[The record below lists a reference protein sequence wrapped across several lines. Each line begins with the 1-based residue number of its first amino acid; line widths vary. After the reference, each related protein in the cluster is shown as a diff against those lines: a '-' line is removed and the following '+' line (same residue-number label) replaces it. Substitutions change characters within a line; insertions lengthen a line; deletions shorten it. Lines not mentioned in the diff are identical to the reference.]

1 LLDVPLSG
9 FPFRI
14 ACVINE
20 GMKFRLKLLLGLAA
34 LLVPLLASAA
44 TNINRKAL
52 VIGEGDAPGAG
63 LGHPQ
68 AAKNNFLRYVGNP
81 SNDPAKGWT
90 CDLSWDLMTQLGM
103 DPKKTTLEELF
114 AYIGKHKLGYRIAM
128 RNFAHTAND
137 SFWAAAVDN
146 GIMPFAPHGDNTDKH
161 IDRPLGLQ
169 PCVAVAGGRA
179 KRENTYG
186 PSLEF
191 FEAVPSGPGGLLG
204 EDTAQS
210 WANQMLAAKFA
221 KILDRHPD
229 YNIWDARQ
237 HLRQAASHWDKGWT
251 ERDGYGRVNLN
262 ARVGKLSPAPPI
274 AFQAV
279 LARNGRQVHF
289 IWRNFAMSD
298 FAATVIATADGRI
311 LYDGGGTNFTWTTGT
326 NVPAGFVYWSKNKAG
341 EKSRIESYQRRTVPG
356 LSYAGKPSCLIL
368 ADPGDRAPGAIEMA
382 GVFQAAATNWV
393 CDIACRPGTQLAQ
406 WAGLYGVFAPY
417 VAAFP
422 DFSAMVDYA
431 ISNRYQLILVPADET
446 ENPDLSCFNALW
458 DRAVGAGVA
467 VVVPHS
473 GLWPETPAKALL
485 PSPAQLG
492 SAITV
497 TYAEGTNILTR
508 GPGLEFTDAAVS
520 PPNVQGA
527 YVYSANAAAAT
538 LAARFARAR
547 EAYPGFNLWDIRQL
561 LRQTSSHYQDG
572 WSPDCGYGTPAITS
586 SKRMELELAPPL
598 EIQVGKAEAGK
609 AVVFSWLNFQQ
620 TDFACTIIRKAD
632 GTQLY
637 AGQGSN
643 FTWHSDLTGDAT
655 FKFHTRGK
663 SGRLSR
669 DAPYTVIH
677 LEGLQPGNA
686 K

>member
-1 LLDVPLSG
+1 M
-9 FPFRI
+9 
-14 ACVINE
+14 NE
-20 GMKFRLKLLLGLAA
+20 GMKFRLTLLLGLA
-34 LLVPLLASAA
+34 LLLGPLLASAA
-44 TNINRKAL
+44 TTNSNRKAL

-90 CDLSWDLMTQLGM
+90 CDLSWDLMVQLGM

-114 AYIGKHKLGYRIAM
+114 AYIGKHQLGYRIAM

-137 SFWAAAVDN
+137 PFWAAAVEN
-146 GIMPFAPHGDNTDKH
+146 GIMPFAPHGDNTGQR
-161 IDRPLGLQ
+161 IERSPGLQ
-169 PCVAVAGGRA
+169 SCVAVAGGRS

-191 FEAVPSGPGGLLG
+191 FDAVPSGPGGLLG

-221 KILDRHPD
+221 KILDRHPA

-237 HLRQAASHWDKGWT
+237 HLRQAASFWDQGWT
-251 ERDGYGRVNLN
+251 ERNGYGRVNLN
-262 ARVGKLSPAPPI
+262 AHVGKLVPAPPVDFKI
-274 AFQAV
+274 L

-289 IWRNFAMSD
+289 TWRNYRMSD
-298 FAATVIATADGRI
+298 FAATVIATKDGRI
-311 LYDGGGTNFTWTTGT
+311 LYDGNGTNFSWTTGT

-341 EKSRIESYQRRTVPG
+341 EKSRIESYQHRTVSG

-368 ADPGDRAPGAIEMA
+368 TDPGDRAPGAMEMA

-393 CDIACRPGTQLAQ
+393 CDVACRPGTQLAQ
-406 WAGLYGVFAPY
+406 WAGMFGGYGPY

-431 ISNRYQLILVPADET
+431 ISNRYQLVLVPSDET
-446 ENPDLSCFNALW
+446 QNPDLSRFNALW

-467 VVVPHS
+467 VVMPHS
-473 GLWPETPAKALL
+473 GLSPETPAKALL
-485 PSPAQLG
+485 PSPARIG

-508 GPGLEFTDAAVS
+508 GPGLEFTDAAAS

-527 YVYSANAAAAT
+527 YAFSANAAAAT
-538 LAARFARAR
+538 LAARFARAG
-547 EAYPGFNLWDIRQL
+547 AAHPGFNLWDVRQL
-561 LRQTSSHYQDG
+561 LRETSSQYRDG
-572 WSPDCGYGTPAITS
+572 WSPDCGYGTPATTS
-586 SKRMELELAPPL
+586 GKRTELELAPAVG
-598 EIQVGKAEAGK
+598 IQVRKSEDGKT
-609 AVVFSWLNFQQ
+609 VVFFWLNFEQS
-620 TDFACTIIRKAD
+620 DFASTLITKGD
-632 GTQLY
+632 GTKVY
-637 AGQGSN
+637 EGQGTR
-643 FTWHSDLTGDAT
+643 FEWRSDITGDGT
-655 FKFHTRGK
+655 FKLHTKGK

-669 DAPYTVIH
+669 DEAYSVVH
-677 LEGLQPGNA
+677 LEGLQRG

>member
-103 DPKKTTLEELF
+103 DPNKTTPEELF
-114 AYIGKHKLGYRIAM
+114 DYIGQHQLGYRIAM

-146 GIMPFAPHGDNTDKH
+146 GIMPFAPHGDNSDKH

-169 PCVAVAGGRA
+169 PCVAVAGGRS

-237 HLRQAASHWDKGWT
+237 HLRQAASQWDKGWT

-262 ARVGKLSPAPPI
+262 ARVGKLLPAPPI

-289 IWRNFAMSD
+289 TWRNFAMSD

-311 LYDGGGTNFTWTTGT
+311 LYDGNGTNFIWTTGT

-341 EKSRIESYQRRTVPG
+341 EKSRIESYQQRTMLG
-356 LSYAGKPSCLIL
+356 LSYVGRPTCLVL
-368 ADPGDRAPGAIEMA
+368 ADLGDRTSSAAEMMAVFTSGAP
-382 GVFQAAATNWV
+382 TNWV
-393 CDIACRPGTQLAQ
+393 CDMVCRPESQAAQ
-406 WAGLYGVFAPY
+406 WVGMFRGNSPY
-417 VAAFP
+417 VAVLP
-422 DFSAMVDYA
+422 DVSAMVDYA
-431 ISNRYQLILVPADET
+431 ISNKYRLLLAPVSTPGELELSRYAKDWERAVAGGVQVVIAHSGAFPDSESGTWQAVPSRLAAALAVTFGTDQLIM
-446 ENPDLSCFNALW
+446 S
-458 DRAVGAGVA
+458 
-467 VVVPHS
+467 
-473 GLWPETPAKALL
+473 
-485 PSPAQLG
+485 
-492 SAITV
+492 
-497 TYAEGTNILTR
+497 R
-508 GPGLEFTDAAVS
+508 GPGLEFFDAA
-520 PPNVQGA
+520 PPQVGGMG
-527 YVYSANAAAAT
+527 YDFSANAAAAAVAVK
-538 LAARFARAR
+538 LARVLD
-547 EAYPGFNLWDIRQL
+547 AYPTYNLWDARQH
-561 LRQTSSHYQDG
+561 LREISSHYSEG
-572 WSPDCGYGTPAITS
+572 WREQGGYGQPAMS
-586 SKRMELELAPPL
+586 VKRVKALELAPPL
-598 EIQVGKAEAGK
+598 EIQVRKSEDGRT
-609 AVVFSWLNFQQ
+609 VVFSWLNFQQ
-620 TDFACTIIRKAD
+620 SEFAATVITTGDGRK
-632 GTQLY
+632 LY
-637 AGQGSN
+637 EGQGTN
-643 FTWHSDLTGDAT
+643 FIWHSDLTGDAT

-669 DAPYTVIH
+669 DESYTVIR
-677 LEGLQPGNA
+677 LEGLQHGN
-686 K
+686 